1 MHRRSLLHAAL
12 SYAAAL
18 SLGVVSLR
26 SLATPNAGQVKHDG
40 NTQRSFDALLGYDA
54 LSLSRLIEQKQITPQ
69 ELLDIVLRRI
79 DKANPLLNFMAYDA
93 REQVSTRLADV
104 PLDGV
109 FLGVPFLIKDMVD
122 VAGLPRTDGSR
133 LLATA
138 PVAPESVD
146 YIAAIERAGLIPIG
160 STNAPEFASLS
171 ITANQL
177 YGATRNPW
185 NLHFSTFTSSG
196 GTAAAVAAGVVPVAH
211 GTDGAGSCRLPASAV
226 GLLGMKPTRGIM
238 YSGELDGTHDIAKTN
253 QVISRTV
260 RDSAAIFN
268 VTEDRRDNALQDI
281 PLVRRTMPSLRIGV
295 MNIFSEATAARKP
308 ATGGDFA
315 SDLFEVSRALDPDV
329 VSTLSDTVVHLED
342 EGHKVEVFE
351 GGINQEEFSEAYLAF
366 YAGKLGSLAAQLSGV
381 PNANGR
387 DLLTPWVATFM
398 DFAEGIP
405 KEQIQ
410 SAERYLSGLS
420 DVIDRWFEKYDVVVS
435 PVSPIVCPRLDEI
448 SPSDTFSLEQFHRM
462 MHLLRFT
469 GPINFGGHPAASIP
483 VTKRSSSG
491 IPVGAHF
498 VARRGAD
505 RLLYDL
511 AYVMEERVQ
520 WGDWWA
526 PHSLMYATR

>member
-1 MHRRSLLHAAL
+1 MHRRSLLHATF
-12 SYAAAL
+12 SYVAAL
-18 SLGVVSLR
+18 GLGGVVHS
-26 SLATPNAGQVKHDG
+26 SLAAPTAVHVEHDA
-40 NTQRSFDALLGYDA
+40 NTQRPFDSLLGYDA
-54 LSLSRLIEQKQITPQ
+54 LGLSKLIEQKQITPQ
-69 ELLDIVLRRI
+69 ELIDIVLRRI

-93 REQVSTRLADV
+93 REQLLNRLAAA
-104 PLDGV
+104 PLDGI
-109 FLGVPFLIKDMVD
+109 FRGVPFLVKDMVN
-122 VAGLPRTDGSR
+122 VAGLRRTDGSR
-133 LLATA
+133 LLAHA
-138 PVAPESVD
+138 PLASESVD
-146 YIAAIERAGLIPIG
+146 YIAAIEGAGLVTIG

-185 NLHFSTFTSSG
+185 NLDFSTFTSSG

-253 QVISRTV
+253 QVISRTA

-268 VTEDRRDNALQDI
+268 VTKDRRADVI
-281 PLVRRTMPSLRIGV
+281 PDVLLERQTMPSLRIGV
-295 MNIFSEATAARKP
+295 MDVFSEATAAQSP
-308 ATGGDFA
+308 ISGLAIA
-315 SDLFEVSRALDPDV
+315 SNPFKVESVFDTDV
-329 VSTLSDTVVHLED
+329 VTTLSATVAHLEG

-351 GGINQEEFSEAYLAF
+351 GGINHEEFSEAYLAF
-366 YAGKLGSLAAQLSGV
+366 YAGKLGALAAQLREV
-381 PNANGR
+381 PNARGR

-398 DFAEGIP
+398 DFAEGISE
-405 KEQIQ
+405 EQIQ
-410 SAERYLSGLS
+410 SAERYLSGLTA
-420 DVIDRWFEKYDVVVS
+420 VIDRWLEKYDVVVS

-469 GPINFGGHPAASIP
+469 APINFGGHPAASIP
-483 VTKRSSSG
+483 VIKKSSSG

-526 PHSLMYATR
+526 PHSLMFGRA

>member
-1 MHRRSLLHAAL
+1 MDRRSLLHAAF

-18 SLGVVSLR
+18 GLGGVVRS
-26 SLATPNAGQVKHDG
+26 SLAAPNAGHAKHDG
-40 NTQRSFDALLGYDA
+40 NTQRPFDALLGYDA
-54 LSLSRLIEQKQITPQ
+54 LGLSKLIEQKQITPQ
-69 ELLDIVLRRI
+69 EIIDIVLKRI
-79 DKANPLLNFMAYDA
+79 DETNPLLNFMAYDA
-93 REQVSTRLADV
+93 REQALTRLAGV

-109 FLGVPFLIKDMVD
+109 FRGVPILVKDMID
-122 VAGLPRTDGSR
+122 VVGLRRTDGSR
-133 LLATA
+133 LLAHA
-138 PVAPESVD
+138 PLASKSVD
-146 YIAAIERAGLIPIG
+146 YIAAIEGAGLVPIG
-160 STNAPEFASLS
+160 STNVPEFASLS

-185 NLHFSTFTSSG
+185 NLDFSTFTSSG

-211 GTDGAGSCRLPASAV
+211 GTDGAGSCRLPASSV
-226 GLLGMKPTRGIM
+226 GLLGMKATRGLM

-268 VTEDRRDNALQDI
+268 VTKDRRAEVLRDI
-281 PLVRRTMPSLRIGV
+281 PLARRTMPPLRIGV
-295 MNIFSEATAARKP
+295 MNIFLGASAAQSP
-308 ATGGDFA
+308 ASSLAVA
-315 SDLFEVSRALDPDV
+315 SDPYELERALDPDV
-329 VSTLSDTVVHLED
+329 VSTLSDAVVHLED
-342 EGHKVEVFE
+342 EGHTVEVFE

-366 YAGKLGSLAAQLSGV
+366 YAGKLGSLAAQLSSV
-381 PNANGR
+381 PNAHGR

-398 DFAEGIP
+398 DFAEGVSD
-405 KEQIQ
+405 EQIRF
-410 SAERYLSGLS
+410 AERYLSGLTA
-420 DVIDRWFEKYDVVVS
+420 VIDRWFEKYDVVVT

-483 VTKRSSSG
+483 VTKKSASG
-491 IPVGAHF
+491 IPVGTHF

-505 RLLYDL
+505 RLLYEL

-526 PHSLMYATR
+526 PHSLMFGRS

>member
-1 MHRRSLLHAAL
+1 
-12 SYAAAL
+12 
-18 SLGVVSLR
+18 
-26 SLATPNAGQVKHDG
+26 
-40 NTQRSFDALLGYDA
+40 
-54 LSLSRLIEQKQITPQ
+54 
-69 ELLDIVLRRI
+69 
-79 DKANPLLNFMAYDA
+79 
-93 REQVSTRLADV
+93 
-104 PLDGV
+104 
-109 FLGVPFLIKDMVD
+109 
-122 VAGLPRTDGSR
+122 
-133 LLATA
+133 
-138 PVAPESVD
+138 
-146 YIAAIERAGLIPIG
+146 
-160 STNAPEFASLS
+160 
-171 ITANQL
+171 
-177 YGATRNPW
+177 
-185 NLHFSTFTSSG
+185 
-196 GTAAAVAAGVVPVAH
+196 
-211 GTDGAGSCRLPASAV
+211 
-226 GLLGMKPTRGIM
+226 MKPTRGIM

-268 VTEDRRDNALQDI
+268 ITEDRRDNALLDI

-295 MNIFSEATAARKP
+295 MNIFSESTAARKP
-308 ATGGDFA
+308 ATGGDFT
-315 SDLFEVSRALDPDV
+315 SDPFKDSRALDPDV

-342 EGHKVEVFE
+342 EGHKVEGFE

-381 PNANGR
+381 PNSLGR

-398 DFAEGIP
+398 EFAEGIP

-420 DVIDRWFEKYDVVVS
+420 AVIDRWFEKYDVVVS

-448 SPSDTFSLEQFHRM
+448 SPSDTFRLEQFHRM

-498 VARRGAD
+498 VARLGAD

>member
-18 SLGVVSLR
+18 GLGGIARS
-26 SLATPNAGQVKHDG
+26 SLAMPNAGHVNHDG
-40 NTQRSFDALLGYDA
+40 NTQQPFDALLGYDA
-54 LSLSRLIEQKQITPQ
+54 IGLSRLIEQGEIRPQ
-69 ELLDIVLRRI
+69 QLVDTVLKRI
-79 DKANPLLNFMAYDA
+79 DETNPLLNFMAHDA
-93 REQVSTRLADV
+93 REQVSTRLAGV

-109 FLGVPFLIKDMVD
+109 FRGVPFLVKDMID
-122 VAGLPRTDGSR
+122 VSGLRRTDGSR
-133 LLATA
+133 LLAHA
-138 PVAPESVD
+138 PLASRSVD
-146 YIAAIERAGLIPIG
+146 YIAAIERAGLVTIG

-185 NLHFSTFTSSG
+185 NLEFSTFTSSG

-238 YSGELDGTHDIAKTN
+238 YSGELDGKHDIAKTN

-268 VTEDRRDNALQDI
+268 VTEDRRHKTLRDV
-281 PLVRRTMPSLRIGV
+281 PLIRRTMPSLRIGI
-295 MNIFSEATAARKP
+295 MNIFSEATAARSP
-308 ATGGDFA
+308 GSGLAGA
-315 SDLFEVSRALDPDV
+315 SDPFKVDGALDADV
-329 VSTLSDTVVHLED
+329 VATLSATVAHLED
-342 EGHKVEVFE
+342 EKHRVEVFE
-351 GGINQEEFSEAYLAF
+351 GGINQEEFSQAYLAF
-366 YAGKLGSLAAQLSGV
+366 YAGKLGALAAQMKGV
-381 PNANGR
+381 PNTHGR

-398 DFAEGIP
+398 DFAQSISA
-405 KEQIQ
+405 EQIR
-410 SAERYLSGLS
+410 SAERYLSGLT
-420 DVIDRWFEKYDVVVS
+420 VVTDRWFEKYDVVVS

-448 SPSDTFSLEQFHRM
+448 SSSDTFSLEQFQRM

-483 VTKRSSSG
+483 VTKKSSSG
-491 IPVGAHF
+491 IPVGVHF

-505 RLLYDL
+505 RLLYDF

>member
-1 MHRRSLLHAAL
+1 MHRRSLLHAAF

-18 SLGVVSLR
+18 GLGGVAQS
-26 SLATPNAGQVKHDG
+26 SLAAPNAMHIKHDG
-40 NTQRSFDALLGYDA
+40 NTQRPFDALLSYDA
-54 LSLSRLIEQKQITPQ
+54 LGLSMLIERGEMTPQ
-69 ELLDIVLRRI
+69 QLVDTVLKRI

-93 REQVSTRLADV
+93 RDQVLKRLAAA

-109 FLGVPFLIKDMVD
+109 FRGVPFLVKDMID
-122 VAGLPRTDGSR
+122 VAGLRRTDGSR
-133 LLATA
+133 LLAHA
-138 PVAPESVD
+138 PLATKSVD
-146 YIAAIERAGLIPIG
+146 YIAAMERAGLVPIG

-177 YGATRNPW
+177 YGVTRNPW
-185 NLHFSTFTSSG
+185 NLDFSTFTSSG
-196 GTAAAVAAGVVPVAH
+196 GAAAAVAAGVVPVAH

-226 GLLGMKPTRGIM
+226 GLLGMKATRGLM

-268 VTEDRRDNALQDI
+268 VTEDRRDKALPDI

-295 MNIFSEATAARKP
+295 MKVFSEAAAAQSP
-308 ATGGDFA
+308 ISSLAVA
-315 SDLFEVSRALDPDV
+315 SDSFNVERALDPDV

-366 YAGKLGSLAAQLSGV
+366 YAGKLGALAAQLSGV
-381 PNANGR
+381 PNAQGR

-398 DFAEGIP
+398 DFAEGIT
-405 KEQIQ
+405 KEQIR
-410 SAERYLSGLS
+410 SADRYLSGLTA
-420 DVIDRWFEKYDVVVS
+420 VIDHWFEKYDVVVS
-435 PVSPIVCPRLDEI
+435 PVSPIVGPRLDES
-448 SPSDTFSLEQFHRM
+448 SPSDTFSMDQFHRM

-483 VTKRSSSG
+483 VTKKSSSG

-526 PHSLMYATR
+526 PHSLMYGRS